1 MRTVAKDKKK
11 GLKSENLGQLQEFI
25 GKLKKGEVK
34 PFIEK
39 TERARQDLK
48 KAGLTK

>member
-1 MRTVAKDKKK
+1 MRTVVRDKKK
-11 GLKSENLGQLQEFI
+11 GLKSDNLGQLQNFI

-34 PFIEK
+34 PFGEK